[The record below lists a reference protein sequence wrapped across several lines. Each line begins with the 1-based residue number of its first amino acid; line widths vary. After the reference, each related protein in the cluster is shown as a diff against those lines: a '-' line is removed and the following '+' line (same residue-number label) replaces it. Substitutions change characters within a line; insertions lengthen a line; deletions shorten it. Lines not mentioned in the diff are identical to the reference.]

1 MKQRAAEEA
10 LSSARDGLEVRVQE
24 RTAELSETYEAL
36 RRETEERQ
44 LAEARLRQVHKMEA
58 IGTLAGGIAHD
69 FNNILAA
76 IIGFSEMAIDKSPEG
91 SPVRH
96 HMERVLG
103 AGIRGRDLVR
113 QILAFSRQ
121 TDQEKEPLKI
131 APVVREAL
139 ELVRASLPS
148 TINIRTKLQGT
159 LGFVLADR
167 TQIQQIVLNLCTN
180 AAHAMRHTG
189 GAISII
195 LDGFSFSSPEDAPD
209 STMSPGLYARLSV
222 EDTGEGMSSETMEH
236 IFDPFFT
243 TKLPGEGT
251 GLGLSVVHGI
261 VASHGG
267 TITVS
272 SEAGIG
278 SVLTVYLPKLIQE
291 RTPDPGDG
299 DESIPRGHERI
310 LFIDDEDE
318 LAALGREMLT
328 DLGYRVTSKT
338 GAREALALFRLDPS
352 RFDLVITD
360 QTMPGLTGEEL
371 VREILVIK
379 AGMPIIMCTG
389 YSPLVDS
396 ETALADGVAAFAMK
410 PLTKKE
416 MAVTVRRALDG

>member
-1 MKQRAAEEA
+1 
-10 LSSARDGLEVRVQE
+10 
-24 RTAELSETYEAL
+24 
-36 RRETEERQ
+36 
-44 LAEARLRQVHKMEA
+44 MEA

-91 SPVRH
+91 SPVRR
-96 HMERVLG
+96 HMERILG

-131 APVVREAL
+131 VPVVSEAL
-139 ELVRASLPS
+139 GLLRASLPS
-148 TINIRTKLQGT
+148 TIDIRANLQGT

-189 GAISII
+189 GAISIT
-195 LDGFSFSSPEDAPD
+195 LDGFSFSSPENAPD

-222 EDTGEGMSSETMEH
+222 EDTGEGMSAETMEH
-236 IFDPFFT
+236 IFEPFFT
-243 TKLPGEGT
+243 TKIRGEGT

-261 VASHGG
+261 VTSHGG
-267 TITVS
+267 KITVS
-272 SEAGIG
+272 SELGLG
-278 SVLTVYLPKLIQE
+278 STFTVYLPKLIQVQAPE
-291 RTPDPGDG
+291 AGDG
-299 DESIPRGHERI
+299 DGSIPRGHERI
-310 LFIDDEDE
+310 LFVDDEE
-318 LAALGREMLT
+318 EIAAMGHEMLT
-328 DLGYRVTSKT
+328 GLGYRVTSKT

-360 QTMPGLTGEEL
+360 QTMPGVTGVEL
-371 VREILVIK
+371 AREILAIR

-396 ETALADGVAAFAMK
+396 ETATAAGVAAFAMK